1 MKTFFSKN
9 DRFKNLFVRLYK
21 KDTTGSEWFFLL
33 NFPFLVPTI
42 WNDKVFRYKKKKKK
56 IRSIYWFQNLFYSS
70 ILNYAHFIVSK
81 AVDQNIC

>member
-42 WNDKVFRYKKKKKK
+42 WNDKVFRYKKKTKNSGPFTGFK
-56 IRSIYWFQNLFYSS
+56 IYF
-70 ILNYAHFIVSK
+70 ILQF
-81 AVDQNIC
+81 